1 MTSFADTQYNK
12 LQEMGYFDRAAERR
26 AGLNP
31 GNIILATDSYKLGH
45 WNQYPKGTEGV
56 YSYLEAREGAT
67 YPETVFFGLQAIL
80 GSLEGEVVSPADFDE
95 AAALA
100 KVHFGTDALFN
111 SAGWWRIIC
120 FRKGRLPVRI
130 KAVPEGTVV
139 PTGNVLMTVENTDP
153 ACYWLTN
160 ALESLLM
167 HVWYPTTVASR
178 SRFVKKMLADKL
190 ERCGSPLDGLPFM
203 LHDFG
208 YRGAT
213 SHEAAAIGGAGHL
226 VNFMGTDT
234 LPAMLLAQQVY
245 GASLDDLAFSVP
257 ATEHSVMTALGREG
271 EAGIVASLLDAHP
284 AGILSVV
291 ADSYDI
297 YGFVNAIGTA
307 FREQILARDGVF
319 VVRPD
324 SITREHPT
332 PALLTTAILQSLWH
346 YYGGTT
352 TSKGFK
358 VLDPHVRV
366 LWGDG
371 IDAAGIEKIVNRAM
385 VAGFSPEN
393 LVFGM
398 GGGLLQKLDRDTQ
411 RFAFKSSAQ
420 KRNGEWHDVCKQP
433 LDASKTS
440 KKGRLAL
447 IHDADDSD
455 YITVPLDRYS
465 EGFDV
470 LETVFEDGE
479 LVNKTTFAEI
489 RERAAL

>member
-1 MTSFADTQYNK
+1 M
-12 LQEMGYFDRAAERR
+12 
-26 AGLNP
+26 LNP
-31 GNIILATDSYKLGH
+31 SNIILATDSYKLGH

-56 YSYLEAREGAT
+56 YSYLEAREGAE

-80 GSLEGEVVSPADFDE
+80 GSLEGRAVKFSDIL
-95 AAALA
+95 AAKQLA
-100 KVHFGTDALFN
+100 RAHFGTDDLFN
-111 SAGWWRIIC
+111 FDGWARINSLHN
-120 FRKGRLPVRI
+120 GRLPVRI

-178 SRFVKKMLADKL
+178 SRAVKVMLADKL
-190 ERCGSPLDGLPFM
+190 QRCGSSLDGLPFM

-208 YRGAT
+208 YRGAA
-213 SHEAAAIGGAGHL
+213 SHEAAALGGAGHL

-234 LPAMLLAQQVY
+234 LPAMLLARQVY
-245 GASLDDLAFSVP
+245 GADLADLAFSVP

-271 EAGIVASLLDAHP
+271 EAGIVANLLNEHP
-284 AGILSVV
+284 GGILSVV

-297 YGFVNAIGTA
+297 YGFVNAVGTT

-324 SITREHPT
+324 SITKEHPT
-332 PALLTTAILQSLWH
+332 PALLTTNILQSLWH
-346 YYGGTT
+346 FYGGTT

-371 IDAAGIEKIVNRAM
+371 IDAHGIEKVVNRAM
-385 VAGFSPEN
+385 CAGFSPEN

-420 KRNGEWHDVCKQP
+420 KRNGEWHDVYKQP
-433 LDASKTS
+433 LDTS
-440 KKGRLAL
+440 KSSKRGRLAL
-447 IHDADDSD
+447 VRKPNGEFITIAQQTSAELKNDA
-455 YITVPLDRYS
+455 LQ
-465 EGFDV
+465 
-470 LETVFEDGE
+470 TVFENGE